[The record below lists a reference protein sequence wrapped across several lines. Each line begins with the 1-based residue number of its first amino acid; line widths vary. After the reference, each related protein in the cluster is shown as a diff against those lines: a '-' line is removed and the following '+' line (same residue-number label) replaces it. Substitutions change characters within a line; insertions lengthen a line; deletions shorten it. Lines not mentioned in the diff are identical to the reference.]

1 MSQDQFFE
9 SLEMSNKSLKTALAC
24 LAPEEGGSEGARY
37 KTLLLIT
44 NILKPYTAR
53 YCAVARGMVNQI
65 EDILHLS
72 KVVKNK
78 NLQ

>member
-1 MSQDQFFE
+1 MRGRGIRHYF
-9 SLEMSNKSLKTALAC
+9 
-24 LAPEEGGSEGARY
+24 
-37 KTLLLIT
+37 TLLT
-44 NILKPYTAR
+44 NILKTCNIR

>member
-37 KTLLLIT
+37 KTSLLTT
-44 NILKPYTAR
+44 NILKTCTAR

>member
-37 KTLLLIT
+37 KTLLYFTYKYFNKTKYFRL
-44 NILKPYTAR
+44 R
-53 YCAVARGMVNQI
+53 
-65 EDILHLS
+65 LS
-72 KVVKNK
+72 DEFVTERHETD
-78 NLQ
+78 LRLT

>member
-37 KTLLLIT
+37 KTLLYFTYKYFKNMQYKVLCCSQGDGKS
-44 NILKPYTAR
+44 NRRYTAL
-53 YCAVARGMVNQI
+53 V
-65 EDILHLS
+65 
-72 KVVKNK
+72 
-78 NLQ
+78 

>member
-24 LAPEEGGSEGARY
+24 LAPEEDGSEGARY
-37 KTLLLIT
+37 KILQIT
-44 NILKPYTAR
+44 NILKICNER

-78 NLQ
+78 HLQK

>member
-9 SLEMSNKSLKTALAC
+9 SLEISNKSLKTALAC
-24 LAPEEGGSEGARY
+24 LAPEEDGSDGARY

-44 NILKPYTAR
+44 NILKICNAR

-78 NLQ
+78 HLQ